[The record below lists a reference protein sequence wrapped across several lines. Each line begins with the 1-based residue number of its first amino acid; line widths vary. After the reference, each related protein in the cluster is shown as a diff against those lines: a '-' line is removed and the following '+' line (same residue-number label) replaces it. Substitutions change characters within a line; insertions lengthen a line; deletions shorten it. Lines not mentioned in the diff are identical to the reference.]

1 MLDPLRNE
9 TLHQISH
16 IDSNERLS
24 QSQAIVQENGSN
36 NMYKQ
41 WICSSIQQG
50 SINCYLENNITIS
63 MIPIAR
69 GAYGVVHKGII
80 KDSGKTVAMKTLF
93 PEECNCEEKL
103 YKKFVKEVVV
113 D

>member
-1 MLDPLRNE
+1 MN
-9 TLHQISH
+9 
-16 IDSNERLS
+16 SNEQLS

-41 WICSSIQQG
+41 WIRNSIQEG
-50 SINCYLENNITIS
+50 YIDCYLENNVTVS
-63 MIPIAR
+63 MMPIAR
-69 GAYGVVHKGII
+69 GAYGVVHKGTI

-93 PEECNCEEKL
+93 PEECNCEEKF